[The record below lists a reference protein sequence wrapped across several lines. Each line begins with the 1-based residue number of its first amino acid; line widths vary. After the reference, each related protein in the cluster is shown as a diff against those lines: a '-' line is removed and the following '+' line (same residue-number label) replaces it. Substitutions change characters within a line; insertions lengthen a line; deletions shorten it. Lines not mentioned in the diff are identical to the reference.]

1 MVDGAHEIRGQLAGV
16 DELAERDFGM
26 GIRDHRAGAHLGSIG
41 QRHANGAAS
50 LDQHASDPRP
60 GADLGAVLASIGGNR
75 L

>member
-26 GIRDHRAGAHLGSIG
+26 GIRDHRARPQLGPIRE
-41 QRHANGAAS
+41 RHPNGAAI
-50 LDQHASDPRP
+50 LDEDASDPRP
-60 GADLGAVLASIGGNR
+60 GADLGAVLASIASNR